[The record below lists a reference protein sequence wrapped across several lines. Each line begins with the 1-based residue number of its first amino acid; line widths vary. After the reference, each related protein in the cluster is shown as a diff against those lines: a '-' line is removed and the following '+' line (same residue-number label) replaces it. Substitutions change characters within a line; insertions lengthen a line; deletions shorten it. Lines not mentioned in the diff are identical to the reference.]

1 MYTSYPTKEDA
12 ENKTNG
18 KTMYQFCTAWPI
30 GTLLAQSWDVDL
42 IEEVGKAIGEEL
54 VEMGVTLL
62 LAPGMN
68 IHRNPLCG
76 RNFEYYSED
85 PFLTGT
91 IAAAETFGVHSMK
104 ITA

>member
-1 MYTSYPTKEDA
+1 
-12 ENKTNG
+12 
-18 KTMYQFCTAWPI
+18 MYQFCTAWPI

-76 RNFEYYSED
+76 LA
-85 PFLTGT
+85 FLFTT
-91 IAAAETFGVHSMK
+91 SSRLDFFVATFS
-104 ITA
+104 IFSS